1 MMTWERNVVIKN
13 SEEIEIMRVAG
24 RINALA
30 LRTVRDMVRPGIST
44 GALDAAAEE
53 VIRDNGGIPAFKG
66 YPGPYPYPA
75 TLTVSLNEELVH
87 GIPGKRALKAGDIVS
102 VDCGTVY
109 QGFVAD
115 SAFSV
120 GVGEISDKA
129 KKLLEVTE
137 KALYEGIKQMRSGNR
152 VGDISAAIQKY
163 VEKFGYQVPREYSGH
178 GVGRQMHEAPQ
189 VPNYG
194 KSGRGL
200 VLRPGITLAIEPMLL
215 VGTYRTRVLQDQWT
229 VVSADGSLTAHH
241 EHTIAVTEN
250 GPSILTPWILKNDL
264 DGCLKNRYNQNFGWA
279 DKRPETPGE

>member
-1 MMTWERNVVIKN
+1 MAWERNVVIKN
-13 SEEIEIMRVAG
+13 KQEIETMRAAG

-30 LRTVRDMVRPGIST
+30 LDTVRKMAQPGVT
-44 GALDAAAEE
+44 TAELDTAAEDI
-53 VIRDNGGIPAFKG
+53 IRSHGGVPTFKG

-75 TLTVSLNEELVH
+75 TLTVSINEELVH

-102 VDCGTVY
+102 VDCGTTY

-120 GVGEISDKA
+120 GVGEISQKA
-129 KKLLEVTE
+129 RKLLEVTE
-137 KALYEGIKQMRSGNR
+137 KALYEGIAQMHPGNR

-163 VEKFGYQVPREYSGH
+163 VERNGYNVPREYSGH

-194 KSGRGL
+194 RPGRGL
-200 VLRPGITLAIEPMLL
+200 ILRPGMTLAIEPMLL
-215 VGTYRTRVLQDQWT
+215 AGSYRTRVLPDQWT

-241 EHTIAVTEN
+241 EHSIAVTKN
-250 GPSILTPWILKNDL
+250 GPRILTALDND
-264 DGCLKNRYNQNFGWA
+264 
-279 DKRPETPGE
+279 